1 MGLATTPRRL
11 LPPLTSPNVGGG
23 KGGGGAMRKG
33 PASVP
38 AFRNTCLGVLTMTCL
53 MAVSVASEPQSPAAA
68 KTETATPLF
77 LPPVNVASPRQTERK
92 GKAVKP
98 SAKAELLPP
107 IEGMPNGRTMSMPS
121 RSLPFLPS
129 GERRPSPGR
138 SDTTALLEPPPVLGS
153 KSKPLP
159 APDSVVEVIIGQP
172 RMLAFPEVPQRIAL
186 SVDEADPV
194 ASLREVPHRP
204 REWYLIGKK
213 TGTAF
218 LDVWLPDLTSATLH
232 RSLHYLVRVQSDT
245 EEKKRPEPV
254 VADRV
259 PSVKIPAEMPREAI
273 YETLEGEIN
282 RTFPGSS
289 VRLKHAG
296 DKLVVSG
303 YARNIFEATR
313 ILNIARDNAPGKS
326 TTKEA
331 KPTASPSLQ
340 AVLDN
345 YALAGGSNVVNLLRI
360 PGEQQIML
368 RIVVA
373 EVNRAAARSLGLD
386 FGLGERQATILGD
399 HDRANDNST
408 TLVGNGWIG
417 QTLRILQDRGLA
429 QALAE
434 PTLTTLNGQA
444 TRFHA
449 GGEFPVPVV
458 SPSPMGPVQGVSF
471 RSYGVRLSVQPVVA
485 DADRIRLTVDAEVS
499 GTDPS
504 ATARVG
510 TTAVPGLKVRN
521 FQSTVELREG
531 ETLAVAGL
539 IRSPEAPAP
548 PAQQPGAARP
558 VSAEI
563 GTASQ
568 ELVVLISPL
577 LLRSPEP
584 SARTVSRGKSF
595 SAQDVELY
603 LRSGTSVVPRGDA
616 LFLIGPQGY
625 AGQARQ
631 DSAAKR

>member
-1 MGLATTPRRL
+1 MGLATTPRRSL
-11 LPPLTSPNVGGG
+11 ARCAP
-23 KGGGGAMRKG
+23 GAMWKG

-38 AFRNTCLGVLTMTCL
+38 ACRNICLGVLTIICVL
-53 MAVSVASEPQSPAAA
+53 AASAASETQPPAQD
-68 KTETATPLF
+68 KSETETPLY
-77 LPPVNVASPRQTERK
+77 LPPVKSADAPRQTE
-92 GKAVKP
+92 GKEKAAKP
-98 SAKAELLPP
+98 SPKSVLLPP
-107 IEGMPNGRTMSMPS
+107 IEGVPNGRTSSLPS
-121 RSLPFLPS
+121 RALPFLPS
-129 GERRPSPGR
+129 GERRPASGR
-138 SDTTALLEPPPVLGS
+138 SDTTALLEPPPVIGS
-153 KSKPLP
+153 KSRPLP

-172 RMLAFPEVPQRIAL
+172 RMLTFPEVPQRIAL
-186 SVDEADPV
+186 GVEETDPV

-213 TGTAF
+213 PGTAF
-218 LDVWLPDLTSATLH
+218 LDVWLPDLTSATLY
-232 RSLHYLVRVQSDT
+232 RSLHYLVRVQAET
-245 EEKKRPEPV
+245 EGKKRPEVV
-254 VADRV
+254 VADRGPV
-259 PSVKIPAEMPREAI
+259 AKVPAEMPREAI
-273 YETLEGEIN
+273 YETLEQEIN

-289 VRLKHAG
+289 VKLTRAG

-303 YARNIFEATR
+303 SARNIFEATR
-313 ILNIARDNAPGKS
+313 ILSIARENAPVGRTETGKS
-326 TTKEA
+326 AA
-331 KPTASPSLQ
+331 KGKDAAPSASASLQ
-340 AVLDN
+340 ALLDN
-345 YALAGGSNVVNLLRI
+345 YAHAGGPNVVNLLRI

-368 RIVVA
+368 RVVVA

-386 FGLGERQATILGD
+386 FGLGEQQATIVGN
-399 HDRANDNST
+399 HDRARDNST

-417 QTLRILQDRGLA
+417 QTLRTLQDRGFA

-444 TRFHA
+444 TRFQA

-458 SPSPMGPVQGVSF
+458 SPSPMGAVQGVAF
-471 RSYGVRLSVQPVVA
+471 RSYGVRLSVQPVIA

-504 ATARVG
+504 ATARVAG
-510 TTAVPGLKVRN
+510 TAVPGLKVRN

-539 IRSPEAPAP
+539 IRNADAPAP
-548 PAQQPGAARP
+548 PVQQPGAARP
-558 VSAEI
+558 ISAEI
-563 GTASQ
+563 GSAAQ

-577 LLRSPEP
+577 LLRAPET

-603 LRSGTSVVPRGDA
+603 LRSGNTVVPRGDA

-631 DSAAKR
+631 GSAAKR

>member
-1 MGLATTPRRL
+1 
-11 LPPLTSPNVGGG
+11 
-23 KGGGGAMRKG
+23 MRKG

-38 AFRNTCLGVLTMTCL
+38 AFRNTGLSVLTMICL
-53 MAVSVASEPQSPAAA
+53 MAAGAASEPQPPAPA
-68 KTETATPLF
+68 KTGTESPPY
-77 LPPVNVASPRQTERK
+77 LPPVSLPASPRQTE
-92 GKAVKP
+92 GKEMA
-98 SAKAELLPP
+98 AKASKKSVLLPSLD
-107 IEGMPNGRTMSMPS
+107 EVPNGRALSRPS
-121 RSLPFLPS
+121 RDLPFLPS
-129 GERRPSPGR
+129 GERRQAPKR
-138 SDTTALLEPPPVLGS
+138 SDTTPLLEPPPVVGS
-153 KSKPLP
+153 KSRSLP
-159 APDSVVEVIIGQP
+159 APDSIVEVIIGQP

-186 SVDEADPV
+186 NVDEADPV

-213 TGTAF
+213 PGTAF
-218 LDVWLPDLTSATLH
+218 LDVWLPDLSSATLY
-232 RSLHYLVRVQSDT
+232 RSLHYLVRVRSDT

-254 VADRV
+254 VADRE
-259 PSVKIPAEMPREAI
+259 PPHPKIPAEMPREAI

-289 VRLKHAG
+289 VRLKRAG

-313 ILNIARDNAPGKS
+313 ILNIARENAPGKS
-326 TTKEA
+326 SANAAT
-331 KPTASPSLQ
+331 PPASPSLQ

-345 YALAGGSNVVNLLRI
+345 YALAGGSNVVSLLRI

-386 FGLGERQATILGD
+386 FGLGEKQATILGD
-399 HDRANDNST
+399 HDRASDNST

-417 QTLRILQDRGLA
+417 QTLRILQERGFA

-444 TRFHA
+444 TRFQA

-485 DADRIRLTVDAEVS
+485 DGDRIRLTVDAEVS

-504 ATARVG
+504 ATARVTG
-510 TTAVPGLKVRN
+510 TAVPGLKVRN
-521 FQSTVELREG
+521 FQSTVELRKG

-539 IRSPEAPAP
+539 NRGTEAPAP
-548 PAQQPGAARP
+548 PAQQQPGVARP
-558 VSAEI
+558 VSAEV
-563 GTASQ
+563 GAAGQ

-584 SARTVSRGKSF
+584 NARTVSRGRSF

-603 LRSGTSVVPRGDA
+603 LRSGNSVVPRGDA
-616 LFLIGPQGY
+616 LLLIGPQGY
-625 AGQARQ
+625 AGQTRQ
-631 DSAAKR
+631 GSVTKR

>member
-1 MGLATTPRRL
+1 VLV
-11 LPPLTSPNVGGG
+11 VG
-23 KGGGGAMRKG
+23 
-33 PASVP
+33 
-38 AFRNTCLGVLTMTCL
+38 CL
-53 MAVSVASEPQSPAAA
+53 MAVSAASEPQSPAPA
-68 KTETATPLF
+68 KSETPLY
-77 LPPVNVASPRQTERK
+77 LPPASPAASSRQTEA
-92 GKAVKP
+92 KAKASKP
-98 SAKAELLPP
+98 SPKSVLLPP
-107 IEGMPNGRTMSMPS
+107 IQGVPNGQTLSLPS
-121 RSLPFLPS
+121 RPLPFPPS
-129 GERRPSPGR
+129 GGR
-138 SDTTALLEPPPVLGS
+138 QSDATALLEPPPVLGS
-153 KSKPLP
+153 KSKSLP
-159 APDSVVEVIIGQP
+159 APDSIVEVIIGHP

-186 SVDEADPV
+186 GVDETDPV

-213 TGTAF
+213 PGTAF
-218 LDVWLPDLTSATLH
+218 LDVSLPDLASAKFH
-232 RSLHYLVRVQSDT
+232 RTMHYLVRVQNDT
-245 EEKKRPEPV
+245 EGKKRPEAV
-254 VADRV
+254 VADCG
-259 PSVKIPAEMPREAI
+259 PSAKVPAEMPREAI
-273 YETLEGEIN
+273 YETIEGEIN

-289 VRLKHAG
+289 VRLKRAG

-303 YARNIFEATR
+303 YARNVFEATR
-313 ILNIARDNAPGKS
+313 ILNIARENAPGKS
-326 TTKEA
+326 SA
-331 KPTASPSLQ
+331 NAAAPPASPSLQ

-345 YALAGGSNVVNLLRI
+345 YAQAGGSNVVNLLRI

-399 HDRANDNST
+399 HDRASDNST

-417 QTLRILQDRGLA
+417 QALRTLQDRGFA

-444 TRFHA
+444 TRFQA

-458 SPSPMGPVQGVSF
+458 SPSPMGPVQGVTF

-485 DADRIRLTVDAEVS
+485 DADRVRLTVDAEVS

-504 ATARVG
+504 ATTRVAG
-510 TTAVPGLKVRN
+510 TTVPGLKVRN

-539 IRSPEAPAP
+539 IRRTEAPA
-548 PAQQPGAARP
+548 PAQQPGTARP
-558 VSAEI
+558 VAAEI
-563 GTASQ
+563 GTTDQ

-577 LLRSPEP
+577 LLRSPEAN
-584 SARTVSRGKSF
+584 ARAVSRGKSF

-631 DSAAKR
+631 GSAAKH